1 MPILSGGLI
10 AAPVDD
16 PVDPG
21 EQPIYHEAGYG
32 NMAATWI
39 DPDGTSWDLS
49 NDQPESPWFTMDG
62 PAGWQMPPVELVTD
76 PLPRGGEQLRFVRMQ
91 PKTIH
96 WPIYIGDQSSHENFT
111 GYYRQL
117 VKAIV
122 LTAIDQKPGYLR
134 VARPNGRY
142 RQIACVYQ
150 EGLEGEAG
158 ENYKFAKPT
167 VTFWCPDGFWSS
179 DRATV
184 AARDFVAAGAG
195 GATSS
200 FYTPFMKVGSSKVL
214 TGSDTD
220 PPTVISNPGDVMAWP
235 TWKIVGPMTKLT
247 ARNDT
252 TGGRFALTYNLAA
265 GQTINITTNRPSVRG
280 PGDAVLTK
288 YVDWF
293 NAAGTELWPLQRG
306 NNNVFFQIDGAGTG
320 THVEMSFV
328 PRYATA

>member
-1 MPILSGGLI
+1 MPILSGGLFT
-10 AAPVDD
+10 APVDD
-16 PVDPG
+16 PVDTG
-21 EQPIYHEAGYG
+21 VQSVYHESYG
-32 NMAATWI
+32 NMAVTWI

-49 NDQPESPWFTMDG
+49 NDGIDSPWFTMDG
-62 PAGWQMPPVELVTD
+62 PAGWQAPPFELVTD
-76 PLPRGGEQLRFVRMQ
+76 PLPRGGEQLRFVRQQ
-91 PKTIH
+91 PKTMH
-96 WPIYIGDQSSHENFT
+96 WPIYIGNRESHEKFT

-117 VKAIV
+117 VRAIV

-158 ENYKFAKPT
+158 ENYSFAKPT
-167 VTFWCPDGFWSS
+167 VSFWCPDGFWSS
-179 DRATV
+179 DRATT

-195 GATSS
+195 TSGN
-200 FYTPFMKVGSSKVL
+200 FYAPFLSVGSSKVL
-214 TGSDTD
+214 TGSASD
-220 PPTVISNPGDVMAWP
+220 PATVVTNPGDVLAWP

-252 TGGRFALTYNLAA
+252 AGTRFSLTYNLAA
-265 GQTINITTNRPSVRG
+265 GQTITIATNRPSVRG
-280 PGDAVLTK
+280 PGDANLTK

-293 NAAGTELWPLQRG
+293 NPAGTELWPLLRG
-306 NNNVFFQIDGAGTG
+306 NNNVFFQLDGANTG
-320 THVEMSFV
+320 THVEMNFV